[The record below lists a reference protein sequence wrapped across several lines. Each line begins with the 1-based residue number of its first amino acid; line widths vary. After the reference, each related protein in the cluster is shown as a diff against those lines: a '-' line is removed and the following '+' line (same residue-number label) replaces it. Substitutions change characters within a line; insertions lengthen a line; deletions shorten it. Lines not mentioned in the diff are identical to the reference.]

1 MNCGTLFFEQFVFV
15 KTMCETSFC
24 PVLILELYVFEIVF
38 IIHTS
43 AHVFVPYFLFWNYTM
58 FLKLYLLS
66 ALILTELRLALL
78 F

>member
-38 IIHTS
+38 IIHSS
-43 AHVFVPYFLFWNYTM
+43 AHVFCPIL
-58 FLKLYLLS
+58 
-66 ALILTELRLALL
+66 LILELYHVFEIVFTIRTYTH
-78 F
+78 